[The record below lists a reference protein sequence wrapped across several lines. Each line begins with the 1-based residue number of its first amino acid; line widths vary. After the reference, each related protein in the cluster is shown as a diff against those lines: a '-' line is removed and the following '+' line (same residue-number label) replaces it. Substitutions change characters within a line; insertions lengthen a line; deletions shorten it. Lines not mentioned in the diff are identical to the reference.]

1 MRKSIRAEEAQG
13 AQCTELAG
21 AQLNLLAIH

>member
-13 AQCTELAG
+13 AQCSELAG
-21 AQLNLLAIH
+21 AQLTLLAIH